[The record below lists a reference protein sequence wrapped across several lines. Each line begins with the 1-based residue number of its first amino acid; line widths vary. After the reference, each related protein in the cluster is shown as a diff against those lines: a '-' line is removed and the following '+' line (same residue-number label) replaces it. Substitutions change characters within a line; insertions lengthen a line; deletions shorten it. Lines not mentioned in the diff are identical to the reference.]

1 MKRKSNS
8 KNRPSEFVKLFANI
22 LNYGL
27 ANHTH
32 KRIIGVMNEKS
43 NNAKNLDLEVNYEKC
58 NSKINHCK
66 NSRENQSNALQ
77 RDWTNQK
84 FVSIRN
90 DIIGKNKQRNACEN
104 PSMANSINAVGWIG
118 VILLAISPL
127 FSVVV
132 WCSLAIF
139 GLALLTVQA
148 TYNKV
153 NNLIALNIISIITF
167 SIKLIGITQ

>member
-8 KNRPSEFVKLFANI
+8 KNRPSEFVKLCVVI

-27 ANHTH
+27 VNHTH
-32 KRIIGVMNEKS
+32 KRIIRVMNEKAIMQNITDS
-43 NNAKNLDLEVNYEKC
+43 EVKYEKC
-58 NSKINHCK
+58 NKINICETT
-66 NSRENQSNALQ
+66 SRENQSNALQ
-77 RDWTNQK
+77 RDWRDEKSFT
-84 FVSIRN
+84 IRN
-90 DIIGKNKQRNACEN
+90 DIFGKNKQRNACEN
-104 PSMANSINAVGWIG
+104 PSMAYSINAVGWLGAI
-118 VILLAISPL
+118 ILALAPL

-153 NNLIALNIISIITF
+153 NNLIALNIFSIITL
-167 SIKLIGITQ
+167 SIKLIGQLT

>member
-32 KRIIGVMNEKS
+32 KRIIRVMNDKAIMQ
-43 NNAKNLDLEVNYEKC
+43 NIKTREVNYEKC

-118 VILLAISPL
+118 GDTSRPFTTL
-127 FSVVV
+127 FGGCLVFPCNIWFSSFD
-132 WCSLAIF
+132 CSS
-139 GLALLTVQA
+139 
-148 TYNKV
+148 
-153 NNLIALNIISIITF
+153 NIQQ
-167 SIKLIGITQ
+167 G